1 MERSGIAGSV
11 AARRHHLEI
20 ELHQLLQNGHRSL
33 LGRYVRARVPILKS
47 LFTKYSFN
55 GKSEL
60 KKPDLVGGGDEGRVL
75 LEKQFDN
82 VGVVVLRC
90 HVDGFL
96 AQLIHGFRIGSEFQE
111 KAAHVQLTRSGRQLQ
126 SRLFFLV
133 QSQPINLILGI
144 TSLIRN
150 GNVGFI

>member
-55 GKSEL
+55 GISE
-60 KKPDLVGGGDEGRVL
+60 
-75 LEKQFDN
+75 
-82 VGVVVLRC
+82 
-90 HVDGFL
+90 
-96 AQLIHGFRIGSEFQE
+96 
-111 KAAHVQLTRSGRQLQ
+111 
-126 SRLFFLV
+126 
-133 QSQPINLILGI
+133 
-144 TSLIRN
+144 
-150 GNVGFI
+150 